1 MISRL
6 LALVLAAFA
15 TLFGVV
21 FALLALEEISPETE
35 EVRACV
41 HNVQREARTRGTK
54 FIPFLPTYLVIE
66 TDRNP
71 QRFVHYLGSIR
82 ADEAIAER
90 VRPGDCV
97 RITVDQAALEGP
109 PPVETA
115 GLGIALEAW
124 LEGQGFNAYL
134 ARRSLKTLALGWP
147 LIPSYDQPWV
157 RIQSLERGNEELI
170 SPRDALLWPLVILGG
185 ISLLCLG
192 VAARQVH
199 RAVFGTPVK

>member
-1 MISRL
+1 MIARF
-6 LALVLAAFA
+6 LALILTVLA
-15 TLFGVV
+15 TIFGVA
-21 FALLALEEISPETE
+21 FALLALEEISPQTQ

-41 HNVQREARTRGTK
+41 HNVHRETRTRGTK
-54 FIPFLPTYLVIE
+54 HIPFRPTYLVIE

-71 QRFVHYLGSIR
+71 QIFVHYLGSFGEND
-82 ADEAIAER
+82 AVAER

-109 PPVETA
+109 PQEESTEVGA
-115 GLGIALEAW
+115 ALEGW
-124 LEGQGFNAYL
+124 LKHQGFSVFL

-147 LIPSYDQPWV
+147 LIPSTNRPWV
-157 RIQSLERGNEELI
+157 RIQRLERGTEELI

-192 VAARQVH
+192 VAARQLH
-199 RAVFGTPVK
+199 RVVFGAPPK